1 MPKTAAFIWERMTA
15 RMYSHVELSQQ
26 LVDRQQAGNILDNNF
41 PSSFDRSVVGIC
53 PLSFAFPPP
62 WFLQNEWQCVTGEED
77 SGLLGTGNKALG
89 SGIMQA
95 APKTCLSEGS
105 VLPWKTS
112 MTCPGEQASP
122 SVGSEKQVKAASS
135 RSNSLKKYFVSFPVK
150 ANNRINQHRDANQT
164 WASLAGGPFNS
175 HSLGTLCR

>member
-1 MPKTAAFIWERMTA
+1 MPKTAVFVWERKTA
-15 RMYSHVELSQQ
+15 CMYSHIELSQQ

-62 WFLQNEWQCVTGEED
+62 WFLQNEWQSVTGEED

-95 APKTCLSEGS
+95 APKPAFQKALCYPGKHSWYAQENKHLHLSE
-105 VLPWKTS
+105 
-112 MTCPGEQASP
+112 
-122 SVGSEKQVKAASS
+122 VKS
-135 RSNSLKKYFVSFPVK
+135 RSRQRAQGQTHSKVFCEFPCES
-150 ANNRINQHRDANQT
+150 Q
-164 WASLAGGPFNS
+164 
-175 HSLGTLCR
+175 